1 MHKSNIILI
10 ITLNILIIL
19 ASGSSG
25 CLSDK
30 ETAFSE
36 NANVDSY
43 DNADETNTH
52 IENNT
57 TYEDEKDEHKNF
69 SEEEQFASIEDLEE
83 DSNIENAPEPE
94 PVINNVENLKI
105 GSFNIQ
111 VFGVTKAGKEDV
123 MDTIAKIVHEYDIIA
138 IQEIRD
144 SSQTTIPTLM
154 DQVNS
159 DGHQYDYAI
168 SERLGRTSSKEQ
180 YAYIFNTETVEITG
194 YAQVYPEANGSDS
207 FHREPFIASFSST
220 EGNFDA
226 VLMVIHTDP
235 DEATEEIN
243 ALDNVLE
250 YAQDIYPAEKDF
262 IILGDLNADGSYFD
276 EDGTN
281 DLETYTWVID
291 NSVDTTT
298 KATNYSY
305 DRIILTDSSDFTGN
319 CGVFRFDL
327 EYGLDYNETIAVSDH
342 YPVYAE
348 FIAVNDMD

>member
-10 ITLNILIIL
+10 VTLTTLIIL
-19 ASGSSG
+19 VCGSSG

-30 ETAFSE
+30 ETVLSG
-36 NANVDSY
+36 NMNNHS
-43 DNADETNTH
+43 NTNDTSKLT
-52 IENNT
+52 ESNT
-57 TYEDEKDEHKNF
+57 TANEHENF
-69 SEEEQFASIEDLEE
+69 SGEKQFASVDDFEE
-83 DSNIENAPEPE
+83 HTNIGTAPELK
-94 PVINNVENLKI
+94 PVTNNVQNLKI
-105 GSFNIQ
+105 GAFNIQ
-111 VFGVTKAGKEDV
+111 VFGVTKAGKADV
-123 MDTIAKIVHEYDIIA
+123 MNTIVKIVHEYDIIA

-154 DQVNS
+154 DLVNS
-159 DGHQYDYAI
+159 DGYQYDYTI

-194 YAQVYPEANGSDS
+194 NPQTYPEANGSDS
-207 FHREPFIASFSST
+207 FHREPFIAAFSST

-243 ALDNVLE
+243 ALDDVLE
-250 YAQDIYPAEKDF
+250 YAQNLYPDEKDF

-276 EDGTN
+276 EDETN
-281 DLETYTWVID
+281 DLETYEWVID
-291 NSVDTTT
+291 NSIDTTT
-298 KATNYSY
+298 KATDYSY

-319 CGVFRFDL
+319 SGVFRFDL
-327 EYGLDYNETIAVSDH
+327 EYGLDYNETVAVSDH

-348 FIAVNDMD
+348 FVAINDMD